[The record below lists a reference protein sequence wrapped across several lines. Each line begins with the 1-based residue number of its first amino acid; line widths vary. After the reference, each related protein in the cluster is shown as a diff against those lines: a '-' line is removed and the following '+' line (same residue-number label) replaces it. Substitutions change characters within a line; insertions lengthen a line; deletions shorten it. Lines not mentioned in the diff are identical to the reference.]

1 MSAIK
6 SILLFSVLCL
16 SILFLN
22 AQNSAVQSVSPLFNN
37 RTSLLG
43 KSGFL
48 GTPYNTAGD
57 KLYMIGH
64 QDGSFP
70 DLGWHVKGE
79 MGGIW
84 HHPIKLMN
92 GFTATLHLGQKTVM
106 LNKANS
112 FENYPFGNK
121 HVFNMPDS
129 ALIVERFQF
138 VPDQLGAL
146 YIEYKITNKGKHKRQ
161 LNFEFEA
168 ISNLMPVWLGERTGM
183 LNSRD
188 LAIYEANH
196 QRWIVKDSL
205 NPWWLVFGNSF
216 SNTSTPVIRPVTE
229 KINTT
234 VTHTNN
240 ALTIAPNES
249 VSLPFVIAGSAQTKE
264 LAIAA
269 YETLHRSAY
278 ALLEKKIKRL
288 QKMNTVAKLQLN
300 DSSLARSFE
309 WLKYNSDW
317 LVADV
322 DGIGRGIVAGLPD
335 YPWWFGGDMAYT
347 LKALIA
353 MGQKDLVYSSID
365 LIQRIS
371 EKHNG
376 NGRIVHEVSTN
387 GAVFNPG
394 NVNETPQFISLLW
407 EVFCWTGDQAF
418 LEKYFPTVVK
428 GLNWVLNEND
438 ADRNLLPDGAGMM
451 EIHGLTSE
459 MIDVAT
465 YTQKAFSDAAQ
476 MALIVKKADLAK
488 DYQQKADLL
497 RKKINAKFW
506 VEKDQSYADFIAT
519 KAQAL
524 QLMSDAI
531 IRADTL
537 GNGWAVRVLNDL
549 KEQTQKDT
557 SNEPKGF
564 VMHHNWV
571 VNTPLE
577 TGIAA
582 KGNAIKALN
591 TARKFSNSFGMY
603 VTGIDKNVKRDEQ
616 EYSYAAAVGKNDF
629 TYTGTVMTLPTAV
642 QIIAENNYGRP
653 NEAYSLLKK
662 VDKTFSYALPG
673 SMYEVSP
680 DYGMMTQA
688 WNVYAYGVPIVKQF
702 FGIQPLA
709 FKKEIIIAPSLPD
722 SLTYG
727 SLENVIIGN
736 QSIGVSFKKT
746 SSKTTYTISQSAK
759 DWQYIFKQPSTVNAK
774 WFLNNKPIQPI
785 LKEGYWQIK
794 LNETISVIRLEK
806 MNSYY

>member
-6 SILLFSVLCL
+6 SILLFSVLFL
-16 SILFLN
+16 SFLFLN
-22 AQNSAVQSVSPLFNN
+22 AQNAAVQSVSPLFNN

-43 KSGFL
+43 KPAFL

-57 KLYMIGH
+57 KLYMVGY

-92 GFTATLHLGQKTVM
+92 GFTATLYLGQKTVM
-106 LNKANS
+106 LNKADS

-121 HVFNMPDS
+121 HVFNMDDS

-146 YIEYKITNKGKHKRQ
+146 YVEYKITNKGKHKRQ

-183 LNSRD
+183 VNSRD

-196 QRWIVKDSL
+196 RRWIVKDSL
-205 NPWWLVFGNSF
+205 NPWWLVFGNS
-216 SNTSTPVIRPVTE
+216 SNNTSTPVIKPVIE

-234 VTHTNN
+234 VTHTNYE
-240 ALTIAPNES
+240 LTISPNES

-278 ALLEKKIKRL
+278 VLLEKKIKRL

-300 DSSLARSFE
+300 DTSLARSFE

-317 LVADV
+317 LIADV
-322 DGIGRGIVAGLPD
+322 DGMGRGIVAGLPD

-418 LEKYFPTVVK
+418 LEKYFPAVVK

-476 MALIVKKADLAK
+476 MALFLKKLDLAK
-488 DYQQKADLL
+488 DYQQKADLIK
-497 RKKINAKFW
+497 KKINDKFW
-506 VEKDQSYADFIAT
+506 VENDHSYADFIAT
-519 KAQAL
+519 KTQAL
-524 QLMSDAI
+524 QLISDAI

-537 GNGWAVRVLNDL
+537 GNDWAVNAL
-549 KEQTQKDT
+549 KKLQRQTIQDT
-557 SNEPKGF
+557 SNLPKGF
-564 VMHHNWV
+564 VLHHNWV

-577 TGIAA
+577 TGIAPRE
-582 KGNAIKALN
+582 NAIKALN
-591 TARKFSNSFGMY
+591 TAKKYANPFGMY

-653 NEAYSLLKK
+653 NEAYTLLKK
-662 VDKTFSYALPG
+662 VDKTFGYALPG

-702 FGIQPLA
+702 FGIQPKA
-709 FKKEIIIAPSLPD
+709 YKKEIIIAPVLPD
-722 SLTYG
+722 SLSHG
-727 SLENVIIGN
+727 SLENIPVG
-736 QSIGVSFKKT
+736 
-746 SSKTTYTISQSAK
+746 
-759 DWQYIFKQPSTVNAK
+759 D
-774 WFLNNKPIQPI
+774 NK
-785 LKEGYWQIK
+785 
-794 LNETISVIRLEK
+794 ISVTFRKTFKNLTYKIKAQQPGWKFVFRSPIMKFSTWKVNNQIVNPEWKDGFWQVVIRESAADISLS
-806 MNSYY
+806 N

>member
-1 MSAIK
+1 MSVLK
-6 SILLFSVLCL
+6 SILFFSAMCFCCL
-16 SILFLN
+16 ILN
-22 AQNSAVQSVSPLFNN
+22 AQSPAVQSISPLFE
-37 RTSLLG
+37 TQFSLAG
-43 KSGFL
+43 RPAFL
-48 GTPYNTAGD
+48 STPYNTAGD

-84 HHPIKLMN
+84 HHPIKLMD
-92 GFTATLHLGQKTVM
+92 GFTATLYMGQKSVI
-106 LNKANS
+106 LNKANL
-112 FENYPFGNK
+112 FVNYPFGNK
-121 HVFNMPDS
+121 HVFNIDDS
-129 ALIVERFQF
+129 ELIVERFQF

-146 YIEYKITNKGKHKRQ
+146 YVEYKITNKGKNSKR

-183 LNSRD
+183 INSKD
-188 LAIYEANH
+188 QAIYEMNH

-205 NPWWLVFGNSF
+205 NPWWLVLGSATD
-216 SNTSTPVIRPVTE
+216 SLAIPVIRIAKE
-229 KINTT
+229 KINTE
-234 VTHTNN
+234 VTRTGYE
-240 ALTIAPNES
+240 LTIAPNQS
-249 VSLPFVIAGSAQTKE
+249 VSLPFVIAGSAKSKE
-264 LAIAA
+264 GAIAA
-269 YETLHRSAY
+269 YETLHKSAY
-278 ALLEKKIKRL
+278 ALLEKKITRL
-288 QKMNTVAKLQLN
+288 QKMNRVARLQLS

-317 LVADV
+317 LVSDV

-353 MGQKDLVYSSID
+353 MGQRELVYSSID

-407 EVFCWTGDQAF
+407 EVFCWTGDRAF
-418 LEKYFPTVVK
+418 LEKYFPAVVK

-438 ADRNLLPDGAGMM
+438 ANRNLLPDGAGMM

-476 MALIVKKADLAK
+476 IALFLKKPDLAK
-488 DYQQKADLL
+488 DYQQKADLMK
-497 RKKINAKFW
+497 KKINAKFW
-506 VEKDQSYADFIAT
+506 VAKDQSYADFIAT

-524 QLMSDAI
+524 HLMSDAI
-531 IRADTL
+531 VRADTL
-537 GNGWAVRVLNDL
+537 GNSWAVSAL
-549 KEQTQKDT
+549 KEMQEQTIRDT
-557 SNEPKGF
+557 SCQPKGF

-577 TGIAA
+577 TGIAPRE
-582 KGNAIKALN
+582 NAFKALN
-591 TARKFSNSFGMY
+591 TAKKYANPFGMY

-653 NEAYSLLKK
+653 NEAYALLKK
-662 VDKTFSYALPG
+662 VDKTFGYALPG

-702 FGIQPLA
+702 LGIQPMA
-709 FKKEIIIAPSLPD
+709 YKKEIVIAPVLPD
-722 SLTYG
+722 SLAHG
-727 SLENVIIGN
+727 ALENIPVGDNAISVAFTKTPKN
-736 QSIGVSFKKT
+736 LTYSIK
-746 SSKTTYTISQSAK
+746 SQQPG
-759 DWQYIFKQPSTVNAK
+759 WQLVFRLPTKRFSIWKV
-774 WFLNNKPIQPI
+774 NNKIVNP
-785 LKEGYWQIK
+785 KWKDGFWQV
-794 LNETISVIRLEK
+794 VIRESAADISLS
-806 MNSYY
+806 N

>member
-1 MSAIK
+1 MSVLK
-6 SILLFSVLCL
+6 SILLFSAMCFCCL
-16 SILFLN
+16 ILN
-22 AQNSAVQSVSPLFNN
+22 AQSPAVQSISSLFE
-37 RTSLLG
+37 TQFSLAG
-43 KSGFL
+43 RPAFL
-48 GTPYNTAGD
+48 STPYNTAGD

-84 HHPIKLMN
+84 HHPIKLMD
-92 GFTATLHLGQKTVM
+92 GFTATLYMGQKSVI
-106 LNKANS
+106 LNKANL
-112 FENYPFGNK
+112 FVNYPFGNK
-121 HVFNMPDS
+121 HVFNIDDS
-129 ALIVERFQF
+129 ELIVERFQF

-146 YIEYKITNKGKHKRQ
+146 YIEYKITNKGKNAKR

-183 LNSRD
+183 LNSKD
-188 LAIYEANH
+188 QATYEVNQ

-205 NPWWLVFGNSF
+205 NPWWLVFGSAA
-216 SNTSTPVIRPVTE
+216 NTSATPAIPFMHKGTE
-229 KINTT
+229 KANTT
-234 VTHTNN
+234 FNRTNYE
-240 ALTIAPNES
+240 LTIAPNES
-249 VSLPFVIAGSAQTKE
+249 VSLPFVIAGSAQSKE
-264 LAIAA
+264 RAIAA
-269 YETLHRSAY
+269 YETLQRSAY
-278 ALLEKKIKRL
+278 VLLENKIKRL
-288 QKMNTVAKLQLN
+288 HKMNEIAKLQLN
-300 DSSLARSFE
+300 DASLTRSFE

-322 DGIGRGIVAGLPD
+322 DGMGRGIVAGLPD

-371 EKHNG
+371 QKQNG

-407 EVFCWTGDQAF
+407 EVFCWTGDMAI
-418 LEKYFPTVVK
+418 LVKYFPAVVK

-438 ADRNLLPDGAGMM
+438 ADHNLLPDGAGMM

-476 MALIVKKADLAK
+476 MALILRKTDLAK
-488 DYQQKADLL
+488 DYQQKADLIK
-497 RKKINAKFW
+497 KKINAQFW

-519 KAQAL
+519 KSQAL
-524 QLMSDAI
+524 HLISDAI
-531 IRADTL
+531 VRADTL
-537 GNGWAVRVLNDL
+537 GNDWAVNAL
-549 KEQTQKDT
+549 KKLQRQTIQDT
-557 SNEPKGF
+557 SNLPKGF
-564 VMHHNWV
+564 VLHHNWV

-577 TGIAA
+577 TGIAPREI
-582 KGNAIKALN
+582 AIKALN
-591 TARKFSNSFGMY
+591 TAKQFSNPFGMY

-653 NEAYSLLKK
+653 NEAYALLKK
-662 VDKTFSYALPG
+662 VDKTFGYALPG

-702 FGIQPLA
+702 FGLQPMA
-709 FKKEIIIAPSLPD
+709 FKKEIRIAPVLPD
-722 SLTYG
+722 SLNQG
-727 SLENVIIGN
+727 SLENIPVGGN
-736 QSIGVSFKKT
+736 VFSFSFSKTNNRLTYKFKSKT
-746 SSKTTYTISQSAK
+746 SG
-759 DWQYIFKQPSTVNAK
+759 WRVIFRLPTSNFSICKV
-774 WFLNNKPIQPI
+774 NNKLVKPHW
-785 LKEGYWQIK
+785 KDGFWQLI
-794 LNETISVIRLEK
+794 IREPNAEIAL
-806 MNSYY
+806 SY

>member
-1 MSAIK
+1 MSVLK
-6 SILLFSVLCL
+6 SSLLFSVLCL
-16 SILFLN
+16 RCLILN
-22 AQNSAVQSVSPLFNN
+22 AQGSAVQSVSPLFQD
-37 RTSLLG
+37 RLSLVG
-43 KSGFL
+43 KTAFL
-48 GTPYNTAGD
+48 ASPYNTAGD
-57 KLYMIGH
+57 KLYMIGQ

-84 HHPIKLMN
+84 HHPIKLMD
-92 GFTATLHLGQKTVM
+92 GFTATLYMGQKSVI
-106 LNKANS
+106 LNKANL
-112 FENYPFGNK
+112 FVNYPFGNK
-121 HVFNMPDS
+121 HVFNIDDS
-129 ALIVERFQF
+129 ELIVERFQF

-146 YIEYKITNKGKHKRQ
+146 YVEYKITNKGKNAKH

-183 LNSRD
+183 VNSQD
-188 LAIYEANH
+188 KDIYEVNH

-205 NPWWLVFGNSF
+205 NPWWLVFGSA
-216 SNTSTPVIRPVTE
+216 SNASAISAIPAMRTGTE
-229 KINTT
+229 KVNTT
-234 VTHTNN
+234 VNRTKYE
-240 ALTIAPNES
+240 LSIAPNES

-264 LAIAA
+264 GAIVA
-269 YETLHRSAY
+269 YETLNRSAY

-288 QKMNTVAKLQLN
+288 QKMNSVAKLQLN
-300 DSSLARSFE
+300 DSSLARTFE

-317 LVADV
+317 LIADV

-418 LEKYFPTVVK
+418 LEKYFPAVVK

-459 MIDVAT
+459 MIDVAA
-465 YTQKAFSDAAQ
+465 YTQKALSDAAQ
-476 MALIVKKADLAK
+476 MALFLKKPDLAK

-497 RKKINAKFW
+497 KKKINAKFW

-519 KAQAL
+519 KSQAL

-531 IRADTL
+531 VRADTL
-537 GNGWAVRVLNDL
+537 GNSWAVSAL
-549 KEQTQKDT
+549 KEMQEQTIRDT
-557 SNEPKGF
+557 SSQPKGF

-577 TGIAA
+577 TGIAPRE
-582 KGNAIKALN
+582 NAIKALN
-591 TARKFSNSFGMY
+591 TAKKYANPFGMY

-653 NEAYSLLKK
+653 NEAYALFKK
-662 VDKTFSYALPG
+662 VDKTFGYALPG

-702 FGIQPLA
+702 LGIQPMA
-709 FKKEIIIAPSLPD
+709 YKKEIVIAPVLPD
-722 SLTYG
+722 SLAHG
-727 SLENVIIGN
+727 ALENIPVGDNAISVAFTKTPKSLAYKINTQQPGW
-736 QSIGVSFKKT
+736 QFVFRLPTKSFSIWKV
-746 SSKTTYTISQSAK
+746 
-759 DWQYIFKQPSTVNAK
+759 
-774 WFLNNKPIQPI
+774 NNKIVKPQW
-785 LKEGYWQIK
+785 KDGFWQIF
-794 LNETISVIRLEK
+794 IRESAADIFLS
-806 MNSYY
+806 N

>member
-1 MSAIK
+1 MSVLK
-6 SILLFSVLCL
+6 SILFFSAMCFCCL
-16 SILFLN
+16 ILN
-22 AQNSAVQSVSPLFNN
+22 AQSPAVQSISPLFE
-37 RTSLLG
+37 TQLSLAG
-43 KSGFL
+43 RPAFL
-48 GTPYNTAGD
+48 STPYNTAGD

-84 HHPIKLMN
+84 HHPIKLMD
-92 GFTATLHLGQKTVM
+92 GFNASLIMAKKSVLI
-106 LNKANS
+106 NKADS
-112 FENYPFGNK
+112 FVNYPFGNK
-121 HVFNMPDS
+121 HIFKIDDEN
-129 ALIVERFQF
+129 LLVERFQF

-146 YIEYKITNKGKHKRQ
+146 YVEYKITNKGKYKLQ

-183 LNSRD
+183 VNSQD
-188 LAIYEANH
+188 HALFDKHN

-205 NPWWLVFGNSF
+205 NPWWLVLGSAANF
-216 SNTSTPVIRPVTE
+216 SAVPIKKQVAE
-229 KINTT
+229 KVNTT
-234 VTHTNN
+234 INVTNYE
-240 ALTIAPNES
+240 LTIVPNES
-249 VSLPFVIAGSAQTKE
+249 VSLPFIIAGSAQTKE
-264 LAIAA
+264 RAIAA
-269 YETLHRSAY
+269 YETLQKSAY

-288 QKMNTVAKLQLN
+288 QEMNAVAKLKLN
-300 DSSLARSFE
+300 DASLTRSFE

-317 LVADV
+317 LIADV
-322 DGIGRGIVAGLPD
+322 DGMGRGIVAGLPD

-353 MGQKDLVYSSID
+353 MGQKELVYSSID

-371 EKHNG
+371 EKQNG

-407 EVFCWTGDQAF
+407 EVFCWTGDEVF
-418 LEKYFPTVVK
+418 LEKYFPAVVK

-438 ADRNLLPDGAGMM
+438 ANRNLLPDGAGMM

-476 MALIVKKADLAK
+476 MALFLKKPDLAK
-488 DYQQKADLL
+488 DYQQKADLMK
-497 RKKINAKFW
+497 KKINAKFW
-506 VEKDQSYADFIAT
+506 VSKDQSYADFIAT

-524 QLMSDAI
+524 HLMSDAI
-531 IRADTL
+531 VRADTL
-537 GNGWAVRVLNDL
+537 GNSWAVSAL
-549 KEQTQKDT
+549 KEMQEQTIKDT
-557 SNEPKGF
+557 SSQPKGF

-577 TGIAA
+577 TGIAPRE
-582 KGNAIKALN
+582 NAIKALN
-591 TARKFSNSFGMY
+591 TAKKYANPFGMY

-653 NEAYSLLKK
+653 NEAFTLLKK
-662 VDKTFSYALPG
+662 VDKTFGYALPG

-702 FGIQPLA
+702 FGIQPMA
-709 FKKEIIIAPSLPD
+709 FKKELVIAPVLPD
-722 SLTYG
+722 SLTNG
-727 SLENVIIGN
+727 TLENLPVGDNKI
-736 QSIGVSFKKT
+736 SVSF
-746 SSKTTYTISQSAK
+746 SKTAKHLIYKVTSLQSGWRVMFRLPSQK
-759 DWQYIFKQPSTVNAK
+759 FSTLKV
-774 WFLNNKPIQPI
+774 NNKLVKPEW
-785 LKEGYWQIK
+785 KGGFWQVNI
-794 LNETISVIRLEK
+794 TDSASVIEFF
-806 MNSYY
+806 N

>member
-1 MSAIK
+1 MVIK
-6 SILLFSVLCL
+6 KSFLFFSTICL
-16 SILFLN
+16 SFFFLN
-22 AQNSAVQSVSPLFNN
+22 AQIPAVKSVSPLFKNQF
-37 RTSLLG
+37 SLAG
-43 KSGFL
+43 KPAFL

-57 KLYMIGH
+57 KLYMVGH

-84 HHPIKLMN
+84 HHPIKLMD
-92 GFTATLHLGQKTVM
+92 GFNARLFMGQKSVL

-112 FENYPFGNK
+112 FINYPFGNK
-121 HVFNMPDS
+121 HIFKIDDED
-129 ALIVERFQF
+129 LLVERFQF

-146 YIEYKITNKGKHKRQ
+146 YVEYKITNKGKHKRQ

-183 LNSRD
+183 VNSQD
-188 LAIYEANH
+188 HALFDKH
-196 QRWIVKDSL
+196 SQRWIVKDSL
-205 NPWWLVFGNSF
+205 NPWWLVFGSAANISAV
-216 SNTSTPVIRPVTE
+216 PVKRQVTE
-229 KINTT
+229 KVNTT
-234 VTHTNN
+234 VNVTNYE
-240 ALTIAPNES
+240 LTIAPNQS
-249 VSLPFVIAGSAQTKE
+249 VSLPFVIAGSAQSKE
-264 LAIAA
+264 RATAA
-269 YETLHRSAY
+269 YETLQQSAY

-288 QKMNTVAKLQLN
+288 KEMNSVAKLQLN
-300 DSSLARSFE
+300 DASLTRSFE

-317 LVADV
+317 LIADV
-322 DGIGRGIVAGLPD
+322 DGMGRGIVAGLPD

-353 MGQKDLVYSSID
+353 MGQKELVYSSID

-407 EVFCWTGDQAF
+407 EVFCWTGDKAF
-418 LEKYFPTVVK
+418 LEKYFPAVVK

-438 ADRNLLPDGAGMM
+438 ADHNLLPDGAGMM

-465 YTQKAFSDAAQ
+465 YTQKAFADAAQ
-476 MALIVKKADLAK
+476 MALLLKKPSLAK
-488 DYQQKADLL
+488 DYQQKADLI
-497 RKKINAKFW
+497 KQKINAKFW
-506 VEKDQSYADFIAT
+506 VEKNQSYADFIAT
-519 KAQAL
+519 KTQAL
-524 QLMSDAI
+524 QLMNDAI
-531 IRADTL
+531 VRADTL
-537 GNGWAVRVLNDL
+537 GNTWAVSAL
-549 KEQTQKDT
+549 KEMEEQTRKDT
-557 SNEPKGF
+557 SNLPKGF

-577 TGIAA
+577 TGIAP
-582 KGNAIKALN
+582 KDRAIKALN
-591 TARKFSNSFGMY
+591 SAKKFSNPFGMY
-603 VTGIDKNVKRDEQ
+603 VTGIDKNIKRDEQ

-653 NEAYSLLKK
+653 NDAYGLLKK
-662 VDKTFSYALPG
+662 VDKTFGYALPG

-702 FGIQPLA
+702 FGIQPKA
-709 FKKEIIIAPSLPD
+709 FKKEIVIAPVLPD
-722 SLTYG
+722 SLTQG
-727 SLENVIIGN
+727 SLENIPVGIN
-736 QSIGVSFKKT
+736 KLSVSFSNSPQQLIYKV
-746 SSKTTYTISQSAK
+746 SSQQSGWRMIFRLPSQKFSIWK
-759 DWQYIFKQPSTVNAK
+759 V
-774 WFLNNKPIQPI
+774 NNKLVKPEWKDGAWQVGIMESIAEIQ
-785 LKEGYWQIK
+785 L
-794 LNETISVIRLEK
+794 LN
-806 MNSYY
+806 

>member
-1 MSAIK
+1 MTSK
-6 SILLFSVLCL
+6 KSVLFLSTFCF

-22 AQNSAVQSVSPLFNN
+22 AQTPAVKSVSPLFN
-37 RTSLLG
+37 TQFSLTG
-43 KSGFL
+43 KPAFL
-48 GTPYNTAGD
+48 STPYNTAGD

-92 GFTATLHLGQKTVM
+92 GFNASLLMAQKSVL
-106 LNKANS
+106 LNKADS
-112 FENYPFGNK
+112 FVNYPFGNK
-121 HVFNMPDS
+121 HVFNIDDS
-129 ALIVERFQF
+129 DLMVERFQF

-146 YIEYKITNKGKHKRQ
+146 YVEYKITNKGKRKLQ

-183 LNSRD
+183 VNSQDRAHFD
-188 LAIYEANH
+188 KH
-196 QRWIVKDSL
+196 SQRWIVKDSL
-205 NPWWLVFGNSF
+205 NTWWLVFGSAANISAV
-216 SNTSTPVIRPVTE
+216 PVKRQVTE
-229 KINTT
+229 KVNTT
-234 VTHTNN
+234 VNVTNYE
-240 ALTIAPNES
+240 LTIAPNQS
-249 VSLPFVIAGSAQTKE
+249 VSLPFVIAGSAQSKE
-264 LAIAA
+264 LATAA
-269 YETLHRSAY
+269 YETLQKSAY

-288 QKMNTVAKLQLN
+288 QEMNAVAKLQLN
-300 DSSLARSFE
+300 DVSLTRSFE

-317 LVADV
+317 LMADV
-322 DGIGRGIVAGLPD
+322 DGMGRGIVAGLPD

-353 MGQKDLVYSSID
+353 MGQKELVYSSID

-371 EKHNG
+371 EKNNG

-407 EVFCWTGDQAF
+407 EVFCWTGDRTF
-418 LEKYFPTVVK
+418 LEKYFPVVVK

-438 ADRNLLPDGAGMM
+438 ADHNLLPDGAGMM

-465 YTQKAFSDAAQ
+465 YTQKAFADAAQ
-476 MALIVKKADLAK
+476 MALYLHKDNLAK
-488 DYQQKADLL
+488 DYQQKANLI
-497 RKKINAKFW
+497 KQKINAKFW

-519 KAQAL
+519 KTQAL
-524 QLMSDAI
+524 QLMNDAI
-531 IRADTL
+531 VRADTL
-537 GNGWAVRVLNDL
+537 GNTWAVSAL
-549 KEQTQKDT
+549 KEMEEQTRKDT
-557 SNEPKGF
+557 SNQPKGF

-577 TGIAA
+577 TGIAP
-582 KGNAIKALN
+582 KDRAIKALN
-591 TARKFSNSFGMY
+591 SAKKFSNPFGMY
-603 VTGIDKNVKRDEQ
+603 VTGIDKNIKRDEQ
-616 EYSYAAAVGKNDF
+616 EYSYAAAVGKNEF

-653 NEAYSLLKK
+653 NEAYGLLKK
-662 VDKTFSYALPG
+662 VDKTFGYALPG

-702 FGIQPLA
+702 FGIQPMA
-709 FKKEIIIAPSLPD
+709 FKKEIVIAPVLPD
-722 SLTYG
+722 SLTQG
-727 SLENVIIGN
+727 SLANISVGDN
-736 QSIGVSFKKT
+736 KLSVSFSKSPQQLTYKVSSQQSGWRMIFRLPSQKFSIWKVNKKLV
-746 SSKTTYTISQSAK
+746 KPVWK
-759 DWQYIFKQPSTVNAK
+759 DGAWQVSITESIAEIQL
-774 WFLNNKPIQPI
+774 LN
-785 LKEGYWQIK
+785 
-794 LNETISVIRLEK
+794 
-806 MNSYY
+806 

>member
-6 SILLFSVLCL
+6 SILLFSVLFL
-16 SILFLN
+16 SFLFLN
-22 AQNSAVQSVSPLFNN
+22 AQNAAVQSVSHLFNN

-43 KSGFL
+43 KPAFL

-57 KLYMIGH
+57 KLYMVGH

-79 MGGIW
+79 MCGIW

-92 GFTATLHLGQKTVM
+92 GFTATLYLGQKTVM
-106 LNKANS
+106 LNKADS

-121 HVFNMPDS
+121 HVFNMDDS

-146 YIEYKITNKGKHKRQ
+146 YVEYKITNKGKHKRQ

-183 LNSRD
+183 VNSRD

-196 QRWIVKDSL
+196 RRWIVKDSL
-205 NPWWLVFGNSF
+205 NPWWLVFGNS
-216 SNTSTPVIRPVTE
+216 SNNTSTPVIKPVTE

-234 VTHTNN
+234 VTHTNYE
-240 ALTIAPNES
+240 LTISPNES

-278 ALLEKKIKRL
+278 VLLEKKIKRL

-300 DSSLARSFE
+300 DTSLARSFE

-317 LVADV
+317 LIADV
-322 DGIGRGIVAGLPD
+322 DGMGRGIVAGLPD
-335 YPWWFGGDMAYT
+335 YPWWFGCDMAYT

-418 LEKYFPTVVK
+418 LEKYFPAVVK

-476 MALIVKKADLAK
+476 MALFLKKLDLAK
-488 DYQQKADLL
+488 DYQQKADLIK
-497 RKKINAKFW
+497 KKINDKFW
-506 VEKDQSYADFIAT
+506 VENDHSYADFIAT
-519 KAQAL
+519 KTQAL
-524 QLMSDAI
+524 QLISDAI

-537 GNGWAVRVLNDL
+537 GNDWAVRVLNDL

-557 SNEPKGF
+557 SNQPKGF

-577 TGIAA
+577 TGIAP
-582 KGNAIKALN
+582 KQNAIKALN
-591 TARKFSNSFGMY
+591 TARKFSNPFGMY

-662 VDKTFSYALPG
+662 VDKTFGYALPG

-702 FGIQPLA
+702 FGIQPQA
-709 FKKEIIIAPSLPD
+709 FKKEIVVTPVLPD
-722 SLTYG
+722 SLHHG
-727 SLENVIIGN
+727 SLENIPIGDN
-736 QSIGVSFKKT
+736 LISVSFTKT
-746 SSKTTYTISQSAK
+746 PKTLTYQIKCQQPG
-759 DWQYIFKQPSTVNAK
+759 WQFAFRLPTKYFSIWKV
-774 WFLNNKPIQPI
+774 NNKIVKPQW
-785 LKEGYWQIK
+785 KDGCWQVFIR
-794 LNETISVIRLEK
+794 ESAADISLS
-806 MNSYY
+806 N

>member
-1 MSAIK
+1 MTDIK
-6 SILLFSVLCL
+6 SILLFSVLFL
-16 SILFLN
+16 SFLFLK
-22 AQNSAVQSVSPLFNN
+22 AQNVSVRSVSPLFNSQI
-37 RTSLLG
+37 SLLG
-43 KSGFL
+43 KPAFL

-57 KLYMIGH
+57 KLYMVGH

-92 GFTATLHLGQKTVM
+92 GFTATLYLGQKTVM
-106 LNKANS
+106 LNKADS

-121 HVFNMPDS
+121 HVFNMDDS

-146 YIEYKITNKGKHKRQ
+146 YVEYKITNKGKHKRQ

-183 LNSRD
+183 VNSRD

-196 QRWIVKDSL
+196 RRWIVKDSL
-205 NPWWLVFGNSF
+205 NPWWLVFGNS
-216 SNTSTPVIRPVTE
+216 SNNTSTPVIKPVTE

-234 VTHTNN
+234 VTHTNYE
-240 ALTIAPNES
+240 LTISPNES
-249 VSLPFVIAGSAQTKE
+249 VSLPFVIAGSAKTKE

-278 ALLEKKIKRL
+278 VLLEKKIKRL

-300 DSSLARSFE
+300 DTSLARSFE

-317 LVADV
+317 LIADV
-322 DGIGRGIVAGLPD
+322 DGMGRGIVAGLPD

-418 LEKYFPTVVK
+418 LEKYFPAVVK

-459 MIDVAT
+459 MIDVAA
-465 YTQKAFSDAAQ
+465 YTQKAFADAAQ
-476 MALIVKKADLAK
+476 MALVLKKPDLAT
-488 DYQQKADLL
+488 DYLQKAD
-497 RKKINAKFW
+497 RMKETINAQFW
-506 VEKDQSYADFIAT
+506 VEKNQSYADFITT
-519 KAQAL
+519 KSQAL
-524 QLMSDAI
+524 HLISDAI
-531 IRADTL
+531 VRADTL
-537 GNGWAVRVLNDL
+537 GNDWAVNALKVLQ
-549 KEQTQKDT
+549 EQTIKDS
-557 SNEPKGF
+557 SNQPKGF
-564 VMHHNWV
+564 VLHHNWV
-571 VNTPLE
+571 VNTPME
-577 TGIAA
+577 TGIAP
-582 KGNAIKALN
+582 KEIAIKALN
-591 TARKFSNSFGMY
+591 TAKQFSNPFGMY
-603 VTGIDKNVKRDEQ
+603 VTGIDKNVKRDAG
-616 EYSYAAAVGKNDF
+616 EYSYAASVGKNDF

-642 QIIAENNYGRP
+642 QIISENNYGRP
-653 NEAYSLLKK
+653 NEAFALLKK
-662 VDKTFSYALPG
+662 VDKTFGYALPG

-702 FGIQPLA
+702 FGIQPKAYTKELA
-709 FKKEIIIAPSLPD
+709 FCPNITD
-722 SLTYG
+722 SLTNG
-727 SLENVIIGN
+727 SLENLLVGTHSIHFSFRKSKN
-736 QSIGVSFKKT
+736 QV
-746 SSKTTYTISQSAK
+746 TYKILGMAK
-759 DWQYIFKQPSTVNAK
+759 DWQYKFKQSSTIIAR

-785 LKEGYWQIK
+785 LKDGFWQIN
-794 LNETISVIRLEK
+794 LNGTTSVVRLEK
-806 MNSYY
+806 

>member
-1 MSAIK
+1 MTDIK

-16 SILFLN
+16 SFLFLK
-22 AQNSAVQSVSPLFNN
+22 AQNVSVRSVSPLFNSQI
-37 RTSLLG
+37 SLLG
-43 KSGFL
+43 KPAFL

-57 KLYMIGH
+57 KLYMVGH

-92 GFTATLHLGQKTVM
+92 GFTATLYLGQKTVV
-106 LNKANS
+106 LNKADS

-121 HVFNMPDS
+121 HAFNMDDS

-146 YIEYKITNKGKHKRQ
+146 YVEYKITNKGKHKRQ

-183 LNSRD
+183 VNSRD

-196 QRWIVKDSL
+196 RRWIVKDSL
-205 NPWWLVFGNSF
+205 NPWWLVFGNS
-216 SNTSTPVIRPVTE
+216 SNNTSTPVIKPVTE

-234 VTHTNN
+234 VTHTNYE
-240 ALTIAPNES
+240 LTISPNES

-278 ALLEKKIKRL
+278 VLLEKKIKRL

-300 DSSLARSFE
+300 DTSLARSFE

-407 EVFCWTGDQAF
+407 EVFCWTGELDF
-418 LEKYFPTVVK
+418 LKKYFPSVVR
-428 GLNWVLNEND
+428 GLDWIVKEND
-438 ADRNLLPDGAGMM
+438 ANQNLLPDGAGMM
-451 EIHGLTSE
+451 EVHGLTSE

-465 YTQKAFSDAAQ
+465 YTQKAFADAAK
-476 MALIVKKADLAK
+476 MASVLQKVHLAK
-488 DYQQKADLL
+488 DYQIKAYKLK
-497 RKKINAKFW
+497 KKINTKFW
-506 VEKDQSYADFIAT
+506 VEQDHSYADFIAT
-519 KAQAL
+519 KGQAL

-531 IRADTL
+531 VRADTL
-537 GNGWAVRVLNDL
+537 GNKWAVSAL
-549 KEQTQKDT
+549 KEMQELTTKDT
-557 SNEPKGF
+557 SSQPKGF

-571 VNTPLE
+571 VNTPME
-577 TGIAA
+577 TGIAPKVRA
-582 KGNAIKALN
+582 FKALN
-591 TARKFSNSFGMY
+591 TAKKFSNSFGMY
-603 VTGIDKNVKRDEQ
+603 VTGIDKNIKRDEQ

-642 QIIAENNYGRP
+642 QIIAENNYRRP

-688 WNVYAYGVPIVKQF
+688 WNVYAYAIPVIKQF
-702 FGIQPLA
+702 FGIQPEA
-709 FKKEIIIAPSLPD
+709 YKKEIVIAPSLPD

-727 SLENVIIGN
+727 ALENVIVGN
-736 QSIGVSFKKT
+736 QTIGVSFVKT
-746 SSKTTYTISQSAK
+746 SQKTTYTISQDVK
-759 DWQYIFKQPSTVNAK
+759 DWELVFKQPSNIAAK
-774 WFLNNKPIQPI
+774 WFINGKRVKPVLIN
-785 LKEGYWQIK
+785 GCWQVK
-794 LNETISVIRLEK
+794 LRNQFTVVVLAK
-806 MNSYY
+806 